1 MIKAIIFDFFDVI
14 RSDPYKAWLH
24 NHGYKRE
31 GEFLNVVDAMDSGK
45 INLQEFLNSLSTLS
59 GQSYEEIVAE
69 FESVSRV
76 DLELVEF
83 IKALKNNYKIGL
95 LSNAPSKYIRDILSE
110 NRLEKYFDEIVI
122 SSEVGHTKP
131 SREIFEIMLDKL
143 SLNPADVVFI
153 DDSKTHIEGAEKIG
167 IRSIQ
172 YESLTQLKNDLE
184 KLQVQ

>member
-31 GEFLNVVDAMDSGK
+31 GEFLKVVDAMDSGK

-69 FESVSRV
+69 FESVSRI
-76 DLELVEF
+76 DFELVEF
-83 IKALKNNYKIGL
+83 IKTLKNKYKTGL
-95 LSNAPSKYIRDILSE
+95 LSNAPSKYIRDIISQ
-110 NRLEKYFDEIVI
+110 NKLEPYFDEIVI

-131 SREIFEIMLDKL
+131 SKEIFEIMLNKL
-143 SLNPADVVFI
+143 NLNPSDVVFI
-153 DDSKTHIEGAEKIG
+153 DDSKMHIEGAQKIG
-167 IRSIQ
+167 IKSIQ
-172 YESLTQLKNDLE
+172 YESLSQLKNDLK
-184 KLQVQ
+184 KLQIQ